1 MMSYMIYDIYDE
13 RIILNV
19 DILKRNIFY
28 VIFNVW
34 WEYHDQTF
42 LWFISQRDIN
52 IFLRLVMPLQEE
64 LKNWGTTDIFPRSI
78 K

>member
-1 MMSYMIYDIYDE
+1 MISYIIYIYDE